1 MGLFG
6 FFKKN
11 KLADKKATFDF
22 ILGIYDGLYK
32 QANKNTKIDSISL
45 LLTLV
50 NVIESDGKKFNPIF
64 SDSIKEFADYLDN
77 NDNDFYSYCDKH
89 FKYAKEYALKQDELS
104 YQNFVDNKHVT
115 LNFMK
120 QHGLD
125 LT

>member
-6 FFKKN
+6 FFKRDKF
-11 KLADKKATFDF
+11 ADKKATFDF

-32 QANKNTKIDSISL
+32 QANKNAKIDSISL

-50 NVIESDGKKFNPIF
+50 NVIESDRKKINPIF
-64 SDSIKEFADYLDN
+64 SDAIKEFADYLYD

-89 FKYAKEYALKQDELS
+89 FKFANEYATKKDKLS
-104 YQNFVDNKHVT
+104 YQNFVDNRQAT

-120 QHGLD
+120 QHGLN